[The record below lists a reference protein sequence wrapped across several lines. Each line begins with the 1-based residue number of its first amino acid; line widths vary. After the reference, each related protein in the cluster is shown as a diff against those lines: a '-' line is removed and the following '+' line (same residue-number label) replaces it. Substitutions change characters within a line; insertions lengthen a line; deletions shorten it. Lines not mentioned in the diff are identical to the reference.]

1 MSLTLKIK
9 DNSFKKRSKFFFF
22 TANYFPLYLVDA
34 ESIKRLRHKI
44 VIPKKNWYFSTNITN
59 KTRKMSSEKE
69 AKLKA
74 LKLTL
79 DKLDKAYGKG
89 TVMKMSDAAI
99 VDVEAIPT
107 GSLGLD
113 IALGV
118 GGYPR
123 GRVIEIYGPESSG
136 KTTLT
141 LHAIAEAQKAG
152 GIAAFIDAEHAFD
165 RFYAEKLGVDIDNLI
180 ISQPDNG
187 EQALEIA
194 DNLIRSGAI
203 DIVVVDSVAALTP
216 KSEIEGEM
224 GDSKMGLH
232 ARLMSQA
239 LRKLTASISKTNCTV
254 IFINQLREKIGVM
267 FGNPETTT
275 GGNALKFYA
284 SVRLDIRRSTQIK
297 GTDGEVMG
305 NKTRVKVVKN
315 KVAPPFKL
323 AEFDI
328 MYGEGVSKVG
338 EILDVAVDKG
348 IIKKSG
354 SWFSYGETKLG
365 QGRDAVKAIIK
376 DNPELFE
383 ELEEKIKE
391 AIKEAQ

>member
-1 MSLTLKIK
+1 MSTEK
-9 DNSFKKRSKFFFF
+9 D
-22 TANYFPLYLVDA
+22 
-34 ESIKRLRHKI
+34 
-44 VIPKKNWYFSTNITN
+44 
-59 KTRKMSSEKE
+59 

-74 LKLTL
+74 LQLTL
-79 DKLDKAYGKG
+79 DKLDKTYGKG
-89 TVMKMSDAAI
+89 TVMKMGDSPV
-99 VDVEAIPT
+99 VDVEVIPT

-141 LHAIAEAQKAG
+141 LHAIAEAQKKG

-165 RFYAEKLGVDIDNLI
+165 RGYAEKLGIDIENLI

-203 DIVVVDSVAALTP
+203 DIVVIDSVAALTP

-239 LRKLTASISKTNCTV
+239 LRKLTGSISKTKCTV

-297 GTDGEVMG
+297 DTDSNATG

-315 KVAPPFKL
+315 KVAPPFKM

-328 MYGEGVSKVG
+328 MYGTGISKVG
-338 EILDVAVDKG
+338 EIIDLGVDFE
-348 IIKKSG
+348 IIRKAG
-354 SWFSYGETKLG
+354 SWFSYDETKLG
-365 QGRDAVKAIIK
+365 QGRDAVKNLLL
-376 DNPELFE
+376 DNPELMD
-383 ELEEKIKE
+383 ELEKKIKDAIE
-391 AIKEAQ
+391 ALNQ

>member
-1 MSLTLKIK
+1 M
-9 DNSFKKRSKFFFF
+9 
-22 TANYFPLYLVDA
+22 ANDKA
-34 ESIKRLRHKI
+34 D
-44 VIPKKNWYFSTNITN
+44 
-59 KTRKMSSEKE
+59 
-69 AKLKA
+69 KLKA

-79 DKLDKAYGKG
+79 DKLDKTYGKG
-89 TVMKMSDAAI
+89 TVMKMGDSPDEN
-99 VDVEAIPT
+99 VEAISS

-118 GGYPR
+118 GGYPK

-141 LHAIAEAQKAG
+141 LHAIAECQKKG

-165 RFYAEKLGVDIDNLI
+165 RFYAENLGVDIENLI
-180 ISQPDNG
+180 ISQPDHG

-203 DIVVVDSVAALTP
+203 DMVIIDSVAALTP

-239 LRKLTASISKTNCTV
+239 LRKLTSSISKTNCTV
-254 IFINQLREKIGVM
+254 IFINQLREKIGIM

-284 SVRLDIRRSTQIK
+284 SIRLDIRRSTQIK
-297 GTDGEVMG
+297 SSDGVVMG
-305 NKTRVKVVKN
+305 NKTRVKIVKN

-328 MYGEGVSKVG
+328 MYGEGISKVG
-338 EILDVAVDKG
+338 EIIDLAVEAE
-348 IIKKSG
+348 IINKSG
-354 SWFSYGETKLG
+354 SWFSYEGTKLG
-365 QGRDAVKAIIK
+365 QGRDAVKSLLK
-376 DNPELFE
+376 DNPDLMET
-383 ELEEKIKE
+383 LEVKLKE
-391 AIKEAQ
+391 II

>member
-1 MSLTLKIK
+1 MSTEK
-9 DNSFKKRSKFFFF
+9 D
-22 TANYFPLYLVDA
+22 
-34 ESIKRLRHKI
+34 
-44 VIPKKNWYFSTNITN
+44 
-59 KTRKMSSEKE
+59 

-79 DKLDKAYGKG
+79 DKLDKTYGKG
-89 TVMKMSDAAI
+89 TVMKMGDRA
-99 VDVEAIPT
+99 VEDVEVIPT

-113 IALGV
+113 VALGV

-141 LHAIAEAQKAG
+141 LHAMAEAQKKG

-165 RFYAEKLGVDIDNLI
+165 RGYAEKLGVDVENLI

-203 DIVVVDSVAALTP
+203 DIVVIDSVAALTP

-239 LRKLTASISKTNCTV
+239 LRKLTGSISKTKCTV

-297 GTDGEVMG
+297 DSDSNAMG

-315 KVAPPFKL
+315 KVAPPFKQV
-323 AEFDI
+323 EFDI
-328 MYGEGVSKVG
+328 MYGEGISKVG
-338 EILDVAVDKG
+338 EIIDLGVDFE
-348 IIKKSG
+348 IIKKAG
-354 SWFSYGETKLG
+354 SWFSYDETKLG
-365 QGRDAVKAIIK
+365 QGRDAVKALLL
-376 DNPELFE
+376 DNPELMD
-383 ELEEKIKE
+383 ELEKKIKD
-391 AIKEAQ
+391 AIVAISK

>member
-1 MSLTLKIK
+1 
-9 DNSFKKRSKFFFF
+9 
-22 TANYFPLYLVDA
+22 
-34 ESIKRLRHKI
+34 
-44 VIPKKNWYFSTNITN
+44 
-59 KTRKMSSEKE
+59 MSSEKD

-89 TVMKMSDAAI
+89 TVMKMSDQAV
-99 VDVEAIPT
+99 VDVDAIPSD
-107 GSLGLD
+107 SLGLD

-123 GRVIEIYGPESSG
+123 GRIIERYGPEASG

-165 RFYAEKLGVDIDNLI
+165 RFYAEKLNVDIDNLI

-203 DIVVVDSVAALTP
+203 DIVVIDSVAALTP

-239 LRKLTASISKTNCTV
+239 LRKLTGSISKTNCTV

-297 GTDGEVMG
+297 ETDGNVAG

-315 KVAPPFKL
+315 KVAPPFKMC
-323 AEFDI
+323 EFDI
-328 MYGEGVSKVG
+328 MYGEGISKVG
-338 EILDVAVDKG
+338 EILDLAVEHE

-365 QGRDAVKAIIK
+365 QGRDAVKSLIK
-376 DNPELFE
+376 DNPELMD
-383 ELEEKIKE
+383 ELEAKVRDIINS
-391 AIKEAQ
+391 AD

>member
-1 MSLTLKIK
+1 M
-9 DNSFKKRSKFFFF
+9 
-22 TANYFPLYLVDA
+22 ANDKA
-34 ESIKRLRHKI
+34 D
-44 VIPKKNWYFSTNITN
+44 
-59 KTRKMSSEKE
+59 
-69 AKLKA
+69 KLKA

-79 DKLDKAYGKG
+79 DKLDKTYGKG
-89 TVMKMSDAAI
+89 TVMKMGDSPNEN
-99 VDVEAIPT
+99 VESISS

-118 GGYPR
+118 GGYPK
-123 GRVIEIYGPESSG
+123 GRVVEIYGPESSG

-141 LHAIAEAQKAG
+141 LHAIAECQKKG

-165 RFYAEKLGVDIDNLI
+165 RFYAENLGVDIENLI
-180 ISQPDNG
+180 ISQPDHG

-203 DIVVVDSVAALTP
+203 DMVIIDSVAALTP

-254 IFINQLREKIGVM
+254 FFINQLREKIGVM

-284 SVRLDIRRSTQIK
+284 SVRIDIRRSTQLK
-297 GTDGEVMG
+297 NTEGGVLG
-305 NKTRVKVVKN
+305 NKTRVKIVKN
-315 KVAPPFKL
+315 KVAPPFKT

-328 MYGEGVSKVG
+328 MYGAVSYTH
-338 EILDVAVDKG
+338 LRAH
-348 IIKKSG
+348 
-354 SWFSYGETKLG
+354 ET
-365 QGRDAVKAIIK
+365 
-376 DNPELFE
+376 
-383 ELEEKIKE
+383 
-391 AIKEAQ
+391 